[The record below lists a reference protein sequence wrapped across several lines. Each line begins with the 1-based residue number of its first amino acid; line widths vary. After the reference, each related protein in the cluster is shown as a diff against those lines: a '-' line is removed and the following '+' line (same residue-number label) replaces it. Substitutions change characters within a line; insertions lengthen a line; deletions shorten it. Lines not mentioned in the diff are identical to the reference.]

1 MRLSAGEKYEI
12 IQTIATS
19 EIGVK
24 RTLETL
30 ESQEVL
36 SINGIRNTLK
46 TATMAWKR
54 PKEHLKDNG
63 TAFRKNKKIWS

>member
-30 ESQEVL
+30 ESQEVF

-46 TATMAWKR
+46 TATM
-54 PKEHLKDNG
+54 D
-63 TAFRKNKKIWS
+63 